1 MTTVPAPASAD
12 LDRLRTAKAFIFDM
26 DGVLYRGSDP
36 LPGVGELLAAIES
49 RGAGFVL
56 ATNNS
61 MASPQQYAER
71 LSAMGL
77 TVGAEKIQTSGTAT
91 RDYLKQHL
99 PEGAPVYVVGMPGL
113 KEQIYDVGGFTVAEP
128 AEGVA
133 NTAAVV
139 CGLDQ
144 TFTYDKLKAA
154 FFAIRAGAR
163 FIATNIDSSL
173 PTESGFVPGAGTII
187 AAIRTATGVE
197 PTVIGKPS
205 PEVLIQAALELGAG
219 PAESVMIGDRLDTD
233 ILAGNRAKMLT
244 AMVLTGVSTFEE
256 VAGSGITPDIVI
268 PGLPELR
275 ALLEG

>member
-1 MTTVPAPASAD
+1 MTTVPVPSDAD
-12 LDRLRTAKAFIFDM
+12 LARLRAARAFVFDM
-26 DGVLYRGSDP
+26 DGVLYRGHDP
-36 LPGVGELLAAIES
+36 LPGVSELLAAIQA
-49 RGAGFVL
+49 RGADYVL

-61 MASPQQYAER
+61 MASPQQYADR
-71 LSAMGL
+71 LGAMGL
-77 TVGAEKIQTSGTAT
+77 SVSMDKIQTSGTAT
-91 RDYLKQHL
+91 RDYLRQHL
-99 PEGAPVYVVGMPGL
+99 PEGAAVYVVGMPGL
-113 KEQIYDVGGFTVAEP
+113 KEQVYDVGGFTPAEP

-144 TFTYDKLKAA
+144 EFTYAKLKAA

-173 PTESGFVPGAGTII
+173 PTESGFVPGAGTIV

-205 PEVLIQAALELGAG
+205 PEVLIQAAHELGAG

-233 ILAGNRAKMLT
+233 ILAGNRAGMLT
-244 AMVLTGVSTFEE
+244 AMVLTGVSS
-256 VAGSGITPDIVI
+256 VADIDGSGARPDIVI

-275 ALLEG
+275 ALLEA